1 MSSIRQ
7 RWYRWAV
14 PAVSAMAAAGL
25 VAGPAT
31 AASARGRTLGTSAET
46 APAASAASM
55 TINPSQV
62 GAPLERHF
70 VGLSLEAVDLNSPG
84 FHPGTLVRYLRSLG
98 QGVLRIGGNSSDETF
113 WTSTSETPPSWSEG
127 TLTPASLAELA
138 TVARRSGWKVILGV
152 NLKHYDPARAAN
164 EVTYASEELGSSLI
178 GVEIGN
184 EANYY
189 YSSESS
195 YWTDFESY
203 VTAIRAAVPG
213 APIVGPDTGH
223 EAFSFLDAFA
233 NDEAIHTDITEL
245 THHWYPTS
253 ACDGGTVTIPE
264 LLSASARQQSQSAA
278 DLVVGLARKLGVPA
292 AIDETN
298 SVDCGGMSGV
308 SDRYAAALW
317 SLDYGLLLAREGISE
332 ANFHGTIGPCDGAP
346 AYTPMC
352 APTEAD
358 AQAGDMTARP
368 EYYGLLALH
377 LIGTGN
383 FVAVGNP
390 DSANVRAYAVKNG
403 GKLTVVLD
411 DVQDPASYGPTAVT
425 LHLGAAYRAARQTV
439 LTTSSASGLAAS
451 GGITLGGHSVRADG
465 TLPAPIQTPLTVQGT
480 TLRVTV
486 APGSA
491 AIITLTGGT
500 LTP

>member
-1 MSSIRQ
+1 MLSTRQ
-7 RWYRWAV
+7 RRYRWVA

-25 VAGPAT
+25 LAGPAAT
-31 AASARGRTLGTSAET
+31 ASAQSRTLGTSAV
-46 APAASAASM
+46 PSSAASM
-55 TINPSQV
+55 TIDPSQV
-62 GAPLERHF
+62 GAPLERNF
-70 VGLSLEAVDLNSPG
+70 VGLSFEAQDLAAPG

-113 WTSTSETPPSWSEG
+113 WTSTGQTPPSWSQQ
-127 TLTPASLAELA
+127 TLTPQTLAELA
-138 TVARRSGWKVILGV
+138 TVAKRSGWKVILGV

-164 EVTYASEELGSSLI
+164 EVTYASQELGSSLV

-195 YWTDFESY
+195 YWTDFENY

-223 EAFSFLDAFA
+223 DAFSFLEAFA
-233 NDEAIHTDITEL
+233 NDEASHPDIMEL

-264 LLSASARQQSQSAA
+264 LLSASARQQSQSVA
-278 DLVVGLARKLGVPA
+278 DLVVGLARELGVPA

-298 SVDCGGMSGV
+298 SVDCGGASGV

-317 SLDYGLLLAREGISE
+317 SLDYGLLLAGEGISGV
-332 ANFHGTIGPCDGAP
+332 NFHGSIGPCDGAP

-358 AQAGDMTARP
+358 ALAGDLTARP

-377 LIGTGN
+377 LVGIGN
-383 FVAVGNP
+383 FVAVSNP
-390 DSANVRAYAVKNG
+390 DSANIRAYAVKNG
-403 GKLTVVLD
+403 RRLTVVLD
-411 DVQDPASYGPTAVT
+411 DVQDPASYGPTTVT
-425 LHLGAAYRAARQTV
+425 LCLGVAYRAARQMV
-439 LTTSSASGLAAS
+439 LATSSASGLAAS
-451 GGITLGGHSVRADG
+451 TGITLGGHSVRANG
-465 TLPAPIQTPLTVQGT
+465 TLPAPNQTPLPVHGT
-480 TLRVTV
+480 TLQVTV

-491 AIITLTGGT
+491 AIITVRLSR
-500 LTP
+500 